1 MSRYSGSDRRNNE
14 YLCQS
19 ADESFRFSL
28 QPHESAAIS
37 AAKLTPSNFVMPAG
51 SGCAGEIARY
61 RAVQDNDL
69 AMGHVAKSVY
79 NQIKGEIADA
89 EQVCAA
95 GKDGEARAMITASRK
110 RHGYPT
116 DL

>member
-1 MSRYSGSDRRNNE
+1 MK
-14 YLCQS
+14 
-19 ADESFRFSL
+19 FI
-28 QPHESAAIS
+28 AA
-37 AAKLTPSNFVMPAG
+37 AAFAALLLAGCNAAGPPPMAAAPPPAPASTNVTPSNFVMPAG

-61 RAVQDNDL
+61 RAIQDNDL
-69 AMGHVAKSVY
+69 SMGHVAKSVY
-79 NQIKGEIADA
+79 NQMRSETAAA
-89 EQVCAA
+89 EQACAA

>member
-1 MSRYSGSDRRNNE
+1 MKLLAAAAFAALLLAGCNSSG
-14 YLCQS
+14 
-19 ADESFRFSL
+19 A
-28 QPHESAAIS
+28 PPVAAAPPPAAASIS
-37 AAKLTPSNFVMPAG
+37 VTPSNFVMPAG

-61 RAVQDNDL
+61 RAIQDNDL

-79 NQIKGEIADA
+79 NQIKGEIAGA
-89 EQVCAA
+89 EQACAA
-95 GKDGEARAMITASRK
+95 GKDAEARAMIIASRK

>member
-1 MSRYSGSDRRNNE
+1 MKLLAAAALAALLLAGCN
-14 YLCQS
+14 S
-19 ADESFRFSL
+19 AGRPPGASSPPPLAPASTDV
-28 QPHESAAIS
+28 
-37 AAKLTPSNFVMPAG
+37 TPSNFVMPAG